1 MKLTQRKVNDTKSSI
16 ISSIK
21 KDYVQNKALLF
32 MAIPVALYY
41 IIFHYLPMYGTIIAF
56 MDYRVANG
64 IFASKWV
71 GLEIFRE
78 FFNSFYAWRVIRN
91 TLLISIYSLI
101 FSFPAPIIL
110 AILLNEVKNK
120 YFKST
125 VQTITYLPHF
135 ISIIVICGMITD
147 FTMKDGLINDLV
159 EFFGGER
166 KNFLLDPSYF
176 RGIYVVSGIWQGI
189 GWGSILYLAALSGID
204 LSLYEA
210 AKIDGAGRFRQFLN
224 VTLPGILPTI
234 VVMFILNVGK
244 LMSVGSEKI
253 ILLYNEGTYETADVI
268 SSFVYRRGVLQADY
282 SYSTAVGLFNSVI
295 NAILV
300 VSANKL
306 SSALTESSLW

>member
-64 IFASKWV
+64 IFGSKWV
-71 GLEIFRE
+71 GLENFRE

-110 AILLNEVKNK
+110 AILLNEVKNR

-306 SSALTESSLW
+306 SRALTENSLW

>member
-71 GLEIFRE
+71 GLENFRE

>member
-1 MKLTQRKVNDTKSSI
+1 MKLTKKTGRNMKGSLFYR
-16 ISSIK
+16 IK
-21 KDYVQNKALLF
+21 KDYKQNKVLLF

-41 IIFHYLPMYGTIIAF
+41 IIFHYMPMYGTIIAF

-71 GLEIFRE
+71 GFENFRE
-78 FFNSFYAWRVIRN
+78 FFDSFYAWRVIRN

-110 AILLNEVKNK
+110 AMLLNEVRNK

-147 FTMKDGLINDLV
+147 FTMKDGIVNDIVAML
-159 EFFGGER
+159 GGER
-166 KNFLLDPSYF
+166 KNFLLDPNYF
-176 RGIYVVSGIWQGI
+176 RGIYVASGVWQGI

-210 AKIDGAGRFRQFLN
+210 AKIDGAGRFRQFLS

-282 SYSTAVGLFNSVI
+282 SYSTAVGLFNSAI

-306 SSALTESSLW
+306 SRALTESSLW

>member
-1 MKLTQRKVNDTKSSI
+1 MKLTKKTGRNMKGGLLY
-16 ISSIK
+16 SIK
-21 KDYVQNKALLF
+21 KDYKQNKVLLF

-41 IIFHYLPMYGTIIAF
+41 IIFHYMPMYGTIIAF

-64 IFASKWV
+64 IFASTWV
-71 GLEIFRE
+71 GFENFRE
-78 FFNSFYAWRVIRN
+78 FFDSFYAWRVIRN

-110 AILLNEVKNK
+110 AMLLNEVRNK

-135 ISIIVICGMITD
+135 ISIIVICRMITD
-147 FTMKDGLINDLV
+147 FTMKDGIVNDIVAML
-159 EFFGGER
+159 GGER
-166 KNFLLDPSYF
+166 KNFLLDPNYF
-176 RGIYVVSGIWQGI
+176 RGIYVASGVWQGI

-210 AKIDGAGRFRQFLN
+210 AKIDGAGRFRQFLS

-234 VVMFILNVGK
+234 VVMFILNIGR

-282 SYSTAVGLFNSVI
+282 SYSTAVGLFNSAI

-306 SSALTESSLW
+306 SRTLTESSLW

>member
-1 MKLTQRKVNDTKSSI
+1 MKLTKKTGRNMKGGLLYR
-16 ISSIK
+16 IK
-21 KDYVQNKALLF
+21 KDYKQNKVLLF

-41 IIFHYLPMYGTIIAF
+41 IIFHYMPMYGTIIAF

-71 GLEIFRE
+71 GFENFRE
-78 FFNSFYAWRVIRN
+78 FFDSFYAWRVIRN

-110 AILLNEVKNK
+110 AMLLNEVRNK

-147 FTMKDGLINDLV
+147 FTMKDGIVNDIVAML
-159 EFFGGER
+159 GGER
-166 KNFLLDPSYF
+166 KNFLLDPNYF
-176 RGIYVVSGIWQGI
+176 RGIYVASGVWQGI

-210 AKIDGAGRFRQFLN
+210 AKIDGAGRFRQFLS

-234 VVMFILNVGK
+234 VVMFILNIGR

-282 SYSTAVGLFNSVI
+282 SYSTAVGLFNSAI

-306 SSALTESSLW
+306 SRTLTESSLW